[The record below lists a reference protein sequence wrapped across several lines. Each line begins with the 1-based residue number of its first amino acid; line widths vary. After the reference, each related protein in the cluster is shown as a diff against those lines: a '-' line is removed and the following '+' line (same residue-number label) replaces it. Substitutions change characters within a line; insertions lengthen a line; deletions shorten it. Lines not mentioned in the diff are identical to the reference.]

1 MSKEIML
8 VTMGTLQLM
17 IQAHFISIGAFG
29 ACSVDF
35 LYNFS
40 MDELNITFAE
50 IVNKVIK
57 END

>member
-1 MSKEIML
+1 ML